1 MEAVKK
7 QEDKLLAALC
17 HISIIFSTM
26 GVIFPIVIYIHARE
40 RSKPLAFQAMQSML
54 YHVAALIWTFVLTIV
69 WVLALVV
76 FSGIFTFY
84 AEASAP
90 GGEMAAGTAGVFTLM
105 MILSVILYLAGIF
118 IVYILG
124 IIGAVQTMRGRMFRY
139 PLIGKWLERWLA
151 RDED

>member
-26 GVIFPIVIYIHARE
+26 GVILPIVIYIHARE
-40 RSKPLAFQAMQSML
+40 KSKPLAFQAMQSML
-54 YHVAALIWTFVLTIV
+54 YHVASLIWTLVFTVV
-69 WVLALVV
+69 WTVAI
-76 FSGIFTFY
+76 FIFAFIFTAA
-84 AEASAP
+84 AESGT
-90 GGEMAAGTAGVFTLM
+90 GGEMAGGAAAVFMVLM
-105 MILSVILYLAGIF
+105 IIFVVLLFAGIF

-124 IIGAVQTMRGRMFRY
+124 IVGAIQTMRGRMFRY
-139 PLIGKWLERWLA
+139 PIIGKWLERWLA

>member
-26 GVIFPIVIYIHARE
+26 GVIFPIVIYVNARE

-54 YHVAALIWTFVLTIV
+54 YHVAALIWTFVFIV
-69 WVLALVV
+69 LWVLALLV
-76 FSGIFTFY
+76 FSGMFTFF
-84 AEASAP
+84 AEASAS
-90 GGEMAAGTAGVFTLM
+90 GGEMAPGTAIAFPVLMILFFVLFFVGYFVVYIPGIAGT
-105 MILSVILYLAGIF
+105 I
-118 IVYILG
+118 
-124 IIGAVQTMRGRMFRY
+124 QTMRGRMFRY
-139 PLIGKWLERWLA
+139 PIIGKWLERWLA